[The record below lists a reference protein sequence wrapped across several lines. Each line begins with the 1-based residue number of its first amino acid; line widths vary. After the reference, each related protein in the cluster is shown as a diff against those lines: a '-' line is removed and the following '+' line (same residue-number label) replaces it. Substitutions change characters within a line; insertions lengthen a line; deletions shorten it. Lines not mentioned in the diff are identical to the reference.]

1 MIIARFSSALPK
13 FSQQQKCKV
22 DTGDWLCG
30 RSGGGRGGGFSGVG
44 LVIANFGKF

>member
-30 RSGGGRGGGFSGVG
+30 RSGGGRGGFSGVG